1 MKKFGLSK
9 EERIKLKK
17 LFALVYANGTIVY
30 SRNRNL
36 KAIYYQENCIK
47 PKVKVAFA
55 VYKKLGNA
63 VWRNRVKRLLREAYR
78 QNKQGLISESI
89 NKKKF
94 VLIVFSPN
102 NFNQKKNK
110 KIFLKNILP
119 DFIELM
125 NQIKSKI

>member
-17 LFALVYANGTIVY
+17 LFALVYEKGNIVY
-30 SRNRNL
+30 SKSRNL
-36 KAIYYQENCIK
+36 KAIYYYEDCTES
-47 PKVKVAFA
+47 KVKVAFA

-78 QNKQGLISESI
+78 QNKHELISETI
-89 NKKKF
+89 AKKKF
-94 VLIVFSPN
+94 LLIVFSPN
-102 NFNQKKNK
+102 NFSRKKNK
-110 KIFLKNILP
+110 KIYLKTILP